1 MKVTKRFLRNL
12 IKEAKGDDS
21 CPAATQDQNLNSK
34 NKKIAA
40 KNPKIMYGHPS
51 KVKELQKLAKEN
63 KLCGNC
69 AAFDV
74 TKKMQKCMN
83 KEYKEVTAKFLIGN
97 NKTGYCKMHDFSCAA
112 AKTCLTWAP
121 GGPKR

>member
-1 MKVTKRFLRNL
+1 MKITRRFIKNL

-21 CPAATQDQNLNSK
+21 CPAATQDAKLNSE
-34 NKKIAA
+34 NKRKAA
-40 KNPKIMYGHPS
+40 RNPKIKYGHPS
-51 KVKELQKLAKEN
+51 KVKELQKLAKNN

-74 TKKMQKCMN
+74 SKKMIKCGGAN
-83 KEYKEVTAKFLIGN
+83 KKGTS
-97 NKTGYCKMHDFSCAA
+97 GYCKMHDFSCAA
-112 AKTCLTWAP
+112 EKTCLTWAP

>member
-1 MKVTKRFLRNL
+1 MKITRRFIKNL

-21 CPAATQDQNLNSK
+21 CPAATQDAKLNSE
-34 NKKIAA
+34 NKRKAA
-40 KNPKIMYGHPS
+40 RNPKIKYGHPS
-51 KVKELQKLAKEN
+51 KVKELQKLAKNN

-74 TKKMQKCMN
+74 SKKMIKCGGAN
-83 KEYKEVTAKFLIGN
+83 KKDTS
-97 NKTGYCKMHDFSCAA
+97 GYCKMHDFSCAA
-112 AKTCLTWAP
+112 EKTCLTWAP